1 MRKPF
6 RERLEDGTILFD
18 GGMGT
23 MLYAKGIYI
32 NTCFD
37 ELNLTAPHLVRQVH
51 EEFLRAGADVLETN
65 TFGASS
71 YKLEPFGLAQKLHDI
86 NLRGAQIARNWV
98 DASIPCPQS

>member
-1 MRKPF
+1 MRNPF

-51 EEFLRAGADVLETN
+51 ERNPAHWLPALE
-65 TFGASS
+65 
-71 YKLEPFGLAQKLHDI
+71 
-86 NLRGAQIARNWV
+86 
-98 DASIPCPQS
+98 ASIVGGTR